1 VSADIG
7 KRYAALTAG
16 AVAAVI
22 CLGVVG
28 LAGCH
33 RAPAVGEAEGADS
46 SRAEAKEEAS
56 KGGATKDGVT
66 KEGVD
71 KEAAEGASE
80 GGATKENEEGVSLTS
95 EEVEKLGVVTESAEA
110 SDYVAEIV
118 GYGVVVPHDAIAI
131 AVAELATA
139 RAAQEQSRAVAARAQ
154 RLTGTPGAMS
164 ADVVEI
170 AARQLATDAAALA
183 LAEHRLSSVIGV
195 GPPAGALAGGSTL
208 QDLASGKIKLVR
220 ATFALGALRGAP
232 PASLRSARL
241 DAASPGGAQVSP
253 GWTLHT
259 VWNAPADASLPGRSF
274 FALLKDGDASEGE
287 RLLVWAPGTGPAVR
301 GVTIPASAL
310 VISGG
315 RYWCYVEQK
324 PGVYARREV
333 VTERPVGDA
342 FVVTQNIAVGDKIV
356 TSAAAL
362 LLAREMNPSTEADSD

>member
-1 VSADIG
+1 MSADNG

-16 AVAAVI
+16 AGAVAI
-22 CLGVVG
+22 CLGVLG
-28 LAGCH
+28 LEGCH
-33 RAPAVGEAEGADS
+33 RAPAVGEAEGANS
-46 SRAEAKEEAS
+46 SRAEVKEEA
-56 KGGATKDGVT
+56 KGGAA
-66 KEGVD
+66 KEGID
-71 KEAAEGASE
+71 KEAAEGASK
-80 GGATKENEEGVSLTS
+80 GGASKGGGEGVTLAS
-95 EEVEKLGVVTESAEA
+95 EEVEKLGVVTESAKA
-110 SDYVAEIV
+110 SDYVPEIV
-118 GYGVVVPHDAIAI
+118 GYGVVVPHDAIAT
-131 AVAELATA
+131 AVAELETA

-164 ADVVEI
+164 ADVMEI
-170 AARQLATDAAALA
+170 AARQVATDAAALA

-220 ATFALGALRGAP
+220 ATFALGALQGAP

-241 DAASPGGAQVSP
+241 DAASPGSAQGSP

-259 VWNAPADASLPGRSF
+259 VWNAPADASLPGRSV

-301 GVTIPASAL
+301 SVMIPASAL

-315 RYWCYVEQK
+315 RYWCFVEQK

-333 VTERPVGDA
+333 ATERPAGA
-342 FVVTQNIAVGDKIV
+342 GFVVTQNIAAGDKIV

>member
-1 VSADIG
+1 MSGDIG

-16 AVAAVI
+16 AIAVVI
-22 CLGVVG
+22 CLGVLG

-33 RAPAVGEAEGADS
+33 RAPAIGEAGVGS
-46 SRAEAKEEAS
+46 SRAGAEKEEAS
-56 KGGATKDGVT
+56 KGGAAKQTATGETATKD
-66 KEGVD
+66 
-71 KEAAEGASE
+71 S
-80 GGATKENEEGVSLTS
+80 EEGVSLTS
-95 EEVEKLGVVTESAEA
+95 EEVEKLGVVTEPAKA
-110 SDYVAEIV
+110 SDYVAEIL
-118 GYGVVVPHDAIAI
+118 GYGVVVPHDAIAT

-170 AARQLATDAAALA
+170 AARQVATDTAALA

-195 GPPAGALAGGSTL
+195 GPSGGALARGSTL

-220 ATFALGALRGAP
+220 ATFALGALQGAP

-241 DAASPGGAQVSP
+241 EAASAGGAPGSA
-253 GWTLHT
+253 GWTLRT
-259 VWNAPADASLPGRSF
+259 VWNAPADANLPGRSF
-274 FALLKDGDASEGE
+274 FALLKDGDAGEGE
-287 RLLVWAPGTGPAVR
+287 RLLVWAPGMGPAVR

-324 PGVYARREV
+324 PGAYARREV
-333 VTERPVGDA
+333 ATDRPVGDA
-342 FVVTQNIAVGDKIV
+342 FVVTQNIAAGDKIV
-356 TSAAAL
+356 TAAAAL
-362 LLAREMNPSTEADSD
+362 LLSREMNPSTEADSD

>member
-1 VSADIG
+1 VSGDTS

-22 CLGVVG
+22 CMGVLG

-33 RAPAVGEAEGADS
+33 RAPVVGEAESAGS
-46 SRAEAKEEAS
+46 SRAEAKE
-56 KGGATKDGVT
+56 GVT
-66 KEGVD
+66 KETAV
-71 KEAAEGASE
+71 KETAV
-80 GGATKENEEGVSLTS
+80 KETAVKETAVKETEEAVSLTS
-95 EEVEKLGVVTESAEA
+95 EEVDKLGVVTKSAKA

-118 GYGVVVPHDAIAI
+118 GYGVVVPHDAIAT

-139 RAAQEQSRAVAARAQ
+139 RAEQEQSRAVAARAQ

-170 AARQLATDAAALA
+170 AARQVATDAAALA

-195 GPPAGALAGGSTL
+195 GPAAGGLAGGSTL
-208 QDLASGKIKLVR
+208 QELASGKLKLVR
-220 ATFALGALRGAP
+220 ATFPMGALQGTP
-232 PASLRSARL
+232 PVSLRSARL
-241 DAASPGGAQVSP
+241 DAVSPGSAQVSP
-253 GWTLHT
+253 GWALHT
-259 VWNAPADASLPGRSF
+259 VWNAPSDASLPGRSF
-274 FALLKDGDASEGE
+274 FALLKDGDVSEGE
-287 RLLVWAPGTGPAVR
+287 RLLVWAPGKGPAVR

-333 VTERPVGDA
+333 ATDRPVGDA
-342 FVVTQNIAVGDKIV
+342 FVVTQNIVVGDRIV

>member
-1 VSADIG
+1 VSGDTG

-22 CLGVVG
+22 CLGVLG
-28 LAGCH
+28 LEGCH
-33 RAPAVGEAEGADS
+33 RAPVVGEGASGGS

-56 KGGATKDGVT
+56 KGGATK
-66 KEGVD
+66 
-71 KEAAEGASE
+71 EGA
-80 GGATKENEEGVSLTS
+80 AKETEEGVSLTS
-95 EEVEKLGVVTESAEA
+95 EEVDKLGVVTESAKV

-170 AARQLATDAAALA
+170 AARQVATDAAALA

-195 GPPAGALAGGSTL
+195 GPPAVGLAGGSTL
-208 QDLASGKIKLVR
+208 QDLASGKLKLVR
-220 ATFALGALRGAP
+220 ATFPMGALQGAP
-232 PASLRSARL
+232 PDSLRSARL
-241 DAASPGGAQVSP
+241 DAASPGSAQVSP

-259 VWNAPADASLPGRSF
+259 VWNAPSDASLPGRSF
-274 FALLKDGDASEGE
+274 FALLKDGDVNEGE
-287 RLLVWAPGTGPAVR
+287 RLLVWAPGKGPAVR

-333 VTERPVGDA
+333 ATDRPVGDA

-362 LLAREMNPSTEADSD
+362 LLAREMNPGTEADSD

>member
-1 VSADIG
+1 VSGDIG
-7 KRYAALTAG
+7 KRYAALTAA
-16 AVAAVI
+16 AVAVVI
-22 CLGVVG
+22 CLGVLG

-33 RAPAVGEAEGADS
+33 RAPVVGEAGIGS
-46 SRAEAKEEAS
+46 PRAEAKEKEAS
-56 KGGATKDGVT
+56 NGGAAKENATPGTAAQETATKEDGDGVT
-66 KEGVD
+66 
-71 KEAAEGASE
+71 
-80 GGATKENEEGVSLTS
+80 LTS
-95 EEVEKLGVVTESAEA
+95 EQVEKLGVVTEPAKA
-110 SDYVAEIV
+110 SDYVAEIL
-118 GYGVVVPHDAIAI
+118 GYGVVVPHDAIAT

-139 RAAQEQSRAVAARAQ
+139 RAAQVQSRAVAARAQ

-170 AARQLATDAAALA
+170 AARQVATDAAALA
-183 LAEHRLSSVIGV
+183 LAEHRLSSVLGV
-195 GPPAGALAGGSTL
+195 GPPGGALAGGATL

-220 ATFALGALRGAP
+220 ATFALGALQGAP

-241 DAASPGGAQVSP
+241 DAASTGAPGSA
-253 GWTLHT
+253 GWTLRT
-259 VWNAPADASLPGRSF
+259 VWNAPADANLPGRSF

-287 RLLVWAPGTGPAVR
+287 RLLVWAPGKGPAVR
-301 GVTIPASAL
+301 GVTIPASTL

-333 VTERPVGDA
+333 ATDRPIGDA

-356 TSAAAL
+356 TAAAAL